1 MNLDPIIPS
10 ATFNITNTQAMYLEE
25 LGAPLKWVNKH
36 LSIIILLLDLFRL
49 NSIWYWLTAK
59 FVETGA
65 VDNIFYLT
73 TEVKSS

>member
-10 ATFNITNTQAMYLEE
+10 VMFNITNTQAMYLEE

-36 LSIIILLLDLFRL
+36 LSINILLLDLFRL
-49 NSIWYWLTAK
+49 KSIWCWLTAK

-65 VDNIFYLT
+65 ADNIF
-73 TEVKSS
+73 